1 MSDAQKIT
9 TQTTKKMASL
19 SRIRSNPSDD
29 FLEINTQNLNGI
41 LDYIKEIQ
49 SVDTGNI
56 SPTDIIQTITI
67 DKLRE
72 DVPETDQTKYQ
83 AKRQRI
89 IANFP
94 KKQGTLLIIP
104 NRII

>member
-56 SPTDIIQTITI
+56 SPTDI
-67 DKLRE
+67 KLKGKE
-72 DVPETDQTKYQ
+72 L
-83 AKRQRI
+83 
-89 IANFP
+89 
-94 KKQGTLLIIP
+94 LLISLK
-104 NRII
+104 NRVLY